1 LRPRLVNVVD
11 LMALPPRD
19 VHPHGMAED
28 AFADCSPRR
37 PTSSARSTG
46 TPGRCTRSST
56 GAPRAD
62 RFHVRGCG
70 VDAVGHRVVHGGARF
85 AGPALISPEVRRQ
98 IAELAP
104 LARLH
109 TRAAL
114 EGIDAALQ
122 TLPDV
127 PHIACFDTA
136 LHQTLPD
143 EASTYALP
151 HEWNERFGLRRF
163 GFHGLNVEWCAE
175 RAAAIAGTAATR
187 RLVVCHLGSGCSVTA
202 VLDGRSVDTSM
213 GFTPLEGVPMAAR
226 SGSVDPGLLLHLLD
240 GRVELAELDHALNHR
255 SGLLG
260 VSGIGGGVRAIER
273 AAGSGDESDRLAVA
287 IFARGVGE
295 GSAAIRAAIAERIAH
310 LGLGLDAEA
319 NAERRA
325 DTDVSAP
332 GSSVRALVVAAGE
345 EIVIA
350 RQTRGAVSG

>member
-1 LRPRLVNVVD
+1 
-11 LMALPPRD
+11 MALPPRD

-104 LARLH
+104 LARPH

-136 LHQTLPD
+136 FHRTLPD

-175 RAAAIAGTAATR
+175 RAAAIAGTAGPSTR
-187 RLVVCHLGSGCSVTA
+187 PWASPRSRACRWPRARGRWTRASSSIFSTAASSSPSSITHSTTAPVCSASRGSEAGS
-202 VLDGRSVDTSM
+202 
-213 GFTPLEGVPMAAR
+213 AR
-226 SGSVDPGLLLHLLD
+226 SSAPPNPATS
-240 GRVELAELDHALNHR
+240 RPASPWR
-255 SGLLG
+255 S
-260 VSGIGGGVRAIER
+260 SR
-273 AAGSGDESDRLAVA
+273 AASPVPSPR
-287 IFARGVGE
+287 
-295 GSAAIRAAIAERIAH
+295 
-310 LGLGLDAEA
+310 
-319 NAERRA
+319 
-325 DTDVSAP
+325 
-332 GSSVRALVVAAGE
+332 
-345 EIVIA
+345 
-350 RQTRGAVSG
+350 